1 MSKEIVKYNNK
12 MNKIPL
18 KNFEKIDMNFF
29 YAICSKVKNAGSDQ
43 VEISFDDL
51 KEMTGY
57 DQSQTRL
64 INDLDRMN
72 SKLIKCTGRFEDEDE
87 IVYFNLFSTFRII
100 KSRKVLKIRVNPDFT
115 WLMNNI
121 AKEFTSFEL
130 QEYVSLSNIY
140 AKALYRL
147 LKQWKTQGRTPE
159 YSVAEF
165 KELLATPDYPPMK
178 LRDKVIKPAV
188 EEIKA
193 VKGFQTLWCEVVY
206 AKKRGRPVQG
216 YIFHFDPEDLS
227 GQVSFNSIEQFDEI
241 TAGMTDKQKAA
252 AVATANNILKAKKG
266 GKKPKTSK
274 NTFNNFTGRHASTE
288 EREARYNALLE
299 KMLIG
304 TGLTEA
310 EEKEFTEIQRER
322 A

>member
-29 YAICSKVKNAGSDQ
+29 YAICSKVKNVGSDQ
-43 VEISFDDL
+43 VEIPFDDL

-57 DQSQTRL
+57 DQSQNRL
-64 INDLDRMN
+64 VNDLDRMN
-72 SKLIKCTGRFEDEDE
+72 SKLIQCRGRFEDEDE
-87 IVYFNLFSTFRII
+87 IVYFNLFSTFRIV

-121 AKEFTSFEL
+121 VKEFTSFEL
-130 QEYVSLSNIY
+130 QEYVSLTNIY

-147 LKQWKTQGRTPE
+147 LKQWKTKGRTPE
-159 YSVAEF
+159 YSVADF

-188 EEIKA
+188 EEIKT
-193 VKGFQTLWCEVVY
+193 VKGFETLWCEVVY
-206 AKKRGRPVQG
+206 ARKRGRPVQG

-252 AVATANNILKAKKG
+252 AVATANNILKAKKV
-266 GKKPKTSK
+266 GKKPRASN
-274 NTFNNFTGRHASTE
+274 NTFNNFNQRKYDFDELERLLLANVSDAVNE
-288 EREARYNALLE
+288 ENLE
-299 KMLIG
+299 S
-304 TGLTEA
+304 
-310 EEKEFTEIQRER
+310 
-322 A
+322 

>member
-29 YAICSKVKNAGSDQ
+29 YAICSKVKNVGSDL

-57 DQSQTRL
+57 EQSQKRL

-87 IVYFNLFSTFRII
+87 IVYFNLFSTFRIV
-100 KSRKVLKIRVNPDFT
+100 KSRKVLKIRVNPDFM

-121 AKEFTSFEL
+121 VKEFTSFEL
-130 QEYVSLSNIY
+130 QEYVSLTNIY

-147 LKQWKTQGRTPE
+147 LKQWKTQGKTPE

-165 KELLATPDYPPMK
+165 KELLATPDYETRRMI
-178 LRDKVIKPAV
+178 DKVINPAI
-188 EEIKA
+188 EEIKT
-193 VKGFQTLWCEVVY
+193 VKGFETLWCEVVY
-206 AKKRGRPVQG
+206 ARKRGRPVQG

-252 AVATANNILKAKKG
+252 AVATANNILKAKKNPKR
-266 GKKPKTSK
+266 KKPVMQE
-274 NTFNNFTGRHASTE
+274 RHASTK
-288 EREARYNALLE
+288 EREDRFRQLQE
-299 KMLIG
+299 KMFLANG
-304 TGLTEA
+304 MGLTEEEMKEYEELKA
-310 EEKEFTEIQRER
+310 ERS
-322 A
+322 

>member
-1 MSKEIVKYNNK
+1 M
-12 MNKIPL
+12 
-18 KNFEKIDMNFF
+18 
-29 YAICSKVKNAGSDQ
+29 GSDQ
-43 VEISFDDL
+43 VEIPFDDL

-57 DQSQTRL
+57 DQSQNRL
-64 INDLDRMN
+64 VNDLDRMN
-72 SKLIKCTGRFEDEDE
+72 SKLIQCRGRFEDEDE
-87 IVYFNLFSTFRII
+87 IVYFNLFSTFRIV

-130 QEYVSLSNIY
+130 QEYVSLTNIY

-159 YSVAEF
+159 YSVADF

-193 VKGFQTLWCEVVY
+193 IKGFETLWCEVVY

-216 YIFHFDPEDLS
+216 YIFHFDPEDLR
-227 GQVSFNSIEQFDEI
+227 GQVSFKDVEQFDEI
-241 TAGMTDKQKAA
+241 TEGIKKKSDKQKAA
-252 AVATANNILKAKKG
+252 VVATANNILKAKKG
-266 GKKPKTSK
+266 GKKPKASN
-274 NTFNNFTGRHASTE
+274 NTFNNFNQRKYDFDELERLLLANVSDAVNE
-288 EREARYNALLE
+288 ENLE
-299 KMLIG
+299 S
-304 TGLTEA
+304 
-310 EEKEFTEIQRER
+310 
-322 A
+322 

>member
-29 YAICSKVKNAGSDQ
+29 YAICSKVKNVGSDQ
-43 VEISFDDL
+43 VEIPFDDL

-57 DQSQTRL
+57 DQSQNRL
-64 INDLDRMN
+64 VNDLDRMN
-72 SKLIKCTGRFEDEDE
+72 SKLIQCRGRFEDEDE
-87 IVYFNLFSTFRII
+87 IVYFNLFSTFRIV

-130 QEYVSLSNIY
+130 QEYVSLTNIY

-147 LKQWKTQGRTPE
+147 LKQWKTKGRTPE
-159 YSVAEF
+159 YSVADF

-188 EEIKA
+188 EEIKT
-193 VKGFQTLWCEVVY
+193 VKGFETLWCEVVY
-206 AKKRGRPVQG
+206 ARKRGRPVQG

-252 AVATANNILKAKKG
+252 AVATANNILKAKKNP
-266 GKKPKTSK
+266 KRRKPVMQE
-274 NTFNNFTGRHASTE
+274 RHASTK
-288 EREARYNALLE
+288 EREDRFRQLQE
-299 KMLIG
+299 KMFLANG
-304 TGLTEA
+304 MGLTEEEMKEYEELKA
-310 EEKEFTEIQRER
+310 ERS
-322 A
+322 